1 MIITAVLA
9 RQLRLNRLLHNKMRL
24 DRRKFFVAATALLL
38 VLVAL
43 GAPLPQGQAT
53 RQARH
58 IRVEARQF
66 AFDPGSIRV
75 DYGDIVTLDLEAMDA
90 IHGLYLDGYGV
101 NLKAEPGHR
110 AQTTFVADKVGKF
123 KFRCSISC
131 GGLHPFMIG
140 ELRVGS
146 NLPFARAVTA
156 MVIAATGG
164 FVYFWRRV

>member
-1 MIITAVLA
+1 MIITAVSV
-9 RQLRLNRLLHNKMRL
+9 RQPILNRLLHKIMFA
-24 DRRKFFVAATALLL
+24 RRNFFVAVTTLLL
-38 VLVAL
+38 VLAAL
-43 GAPLPQGQAT
+43 GAPLPQGQGT
-53 RQARH
+53 GQARY

-140 ELRVGS
+140 ELRVGF
-146 NLPFARAVTA
+146 NLPFARTVAA

-164 FVYFWRRV
+164 IVYFWRRV

>member
-1 MIITAVLA
+1 MTITAVSA
-9 RQLRLNRLLHNKMRL
+9 RQPILNRLLRNKMRL
-24 DRRKFFVAATALLL
+24 DRRNFLVAVTTLLL
-38 VLVAL
+38 VLAAL
-43 GAPLPQGQAT
+43 GTPLPQGRPT
-53 RQARH
+53 GQARH

-123 KFRCSISC
+123 KFRCSVSC

-146 NLPFARAVTA
+146 NLPFARAIAA

-164 FVYFWRRV
+164 FIFFRKNE

>member
-1 MIITAVLA
+1 MTITAVSA
-9 RQLRLNRLLHNKMRL
+9 RQPILNRLLRNKMRL
-24 DRRKFFVAATALLL
+24 DRRNFFIAVTTLLL
-38 VLVAL
+38 VLAAL
-43 GAPLPQGQAT
+43 GAPLPQVRPTG
-53 RQARH
+53 QARH

-123 KFRCSISC
+123 KFRCSVSC

-146 NLPFARAVTA
+146 NLPFARAIAA

-164 FVYFWRRV
+164 FIFFRKNE